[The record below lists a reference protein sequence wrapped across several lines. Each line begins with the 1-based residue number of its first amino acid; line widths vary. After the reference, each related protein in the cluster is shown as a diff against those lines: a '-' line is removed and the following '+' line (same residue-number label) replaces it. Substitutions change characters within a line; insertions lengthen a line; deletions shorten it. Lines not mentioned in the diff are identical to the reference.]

1 MFTTEETDMAISFI
15 ESLRNNQLDEVTALI
30 DAGAGVGK
38 LKIYDGT
45 KPATGGAVTTQTLLA
60 EPTFSAT
67 SFPAA
72 SGGSMTAN
80 AITSDIAL
88 ATGTA
93 TWFRCTDSNDN
104 AVIDGDI
111 ADLNLNTNNIVIGL
125 EVAIT
130 SAIITAGNS

>member
-1 MFTTEETDMAISFI
+1 MAISFI
-15 ESLRNNQLDEVTALI
+15 EALRNSRLDEATALI
-30 DAGAGVGK
+30 DAGAGAGK
-38 LKIYDGT
+38 IKIYDGT
-45 KPATGGAVTTQTLLA
+45 KPATGAAVTTQVLLA
-60 EPTFSAT
+60 EPTLSAT

-80 AITSDIAL
+80 AITADPSAN

-93 TWFRCTDSNDN
+93 TWFRITDSNDV

-111 ADLNLNTNNIVIGL
+111 ADLNLNTNDITIGL

-130 SAIITAGNS
+130 SAVITDGNA